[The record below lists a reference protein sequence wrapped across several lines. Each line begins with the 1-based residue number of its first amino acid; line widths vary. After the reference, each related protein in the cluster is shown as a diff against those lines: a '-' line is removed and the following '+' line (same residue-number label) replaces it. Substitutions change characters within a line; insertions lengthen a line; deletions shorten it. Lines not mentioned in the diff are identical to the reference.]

1 MSLAE
6 AVLGN
11 ANSYGLY
18 DLLLPWLFGFA
29 LVYGVLSFVPP
40 FGDDKRLRSI
50 ISLVTATYLINYT
63 PVGTSVGQFFTVLF
77 GQGIFVMSGVLVGLM
92 LVGLVFGKEGWK
104 DALKK
109 PLELVLNILGVKNKE
124 GQEILIVGA
133 LFLVGIAIMFFAANS
148 FGISLGTGGGMSI
161 DQDTLWAIALIGI
174 AVGAV
179 IFMTK

>member
-1 MSLAE
+1 MPLIQ

-50 ISLVTATYLINYT
+50 ISFVTATYLINYT
-63 PVGTSVGQFFTVLF
+63 PVGTSVGGFFTNLF
-77 GQGIFVMSGVLVGLM
+77 GQGIFILAGILLGLM
-92 LVGLVFGKEGWK
+92 LVGLVFGEKGWES
-104 DALKK
+104 ALKE
-109 PLELVLNILGVKNKE
+109 PLKLLFSIFGIDNPG

-133 LFLVGIAIMFFAANS
+133 LLLVGIIVMIGAANS
-148 FGISLGTGGGMSI
+148 FGMALSMGSGLNVDSDVIWGV
-161 DQDTLWAIALIGI
+161 ALIGI
-174 AVGAV
+174 AIGAV
-179 IFMTK
+179 LFMTK